1 MFERPIGNK
10 NNMIRTCQIC
20 SEQFQLLPTHRG
32 KATHCPD
39 CAKETTTPYMA
50 CVSWDGKNS
59 GSIAIT
65 QDIEYAKAFNQA
77 QKRSGYGVG
86 RALVERKAPQTAPT
100 QSKLVAAHGSTFSNA
115 RPSTVPDGSGLSDYY
130 KRH

>member
-1 MFERPIGNK
+1 MTK
-10 NNMIRTCQIC
+10 IC
-20 SEQFQLLPTHRG
+20 KKCDEQFQLLPNHRG
-32 KATHCPD
+32 LAIHCPD

-50 CVSWDGKNS
+50 CVSWDGKNH

-65 QDIEYAKAFNQA
+65 KDTQYATAFNQA

-86 RALVERKAPQTAPT
+86 RSLVERKTPQQAPT
-100 QSKLVAAHGSTFSNA
+100 QSKLVSAQNVQFATKTT
-115 RPSTVPDGSGLSDYY
+115 TVGVGGISEHY